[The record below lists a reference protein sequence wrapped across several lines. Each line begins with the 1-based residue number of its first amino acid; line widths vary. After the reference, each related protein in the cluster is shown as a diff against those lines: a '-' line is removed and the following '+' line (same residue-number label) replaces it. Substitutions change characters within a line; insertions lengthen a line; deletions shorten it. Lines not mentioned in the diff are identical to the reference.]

1 MKAGLRRRA
10 GTAAAALLTVAVL
23 GACGSASDDAK
34 KVGDK
39 ASQGAEDAGNKTS
52 DGAKD
57 AGGAIKDGGDKAGD
71 AVGGK

>member
-1 MKAGLRRRA
+1 MKTTIRRRA
-10 GTAAAALLTVAVL
+10 ATAAAGLLTVAVL

-39 ASQGAEDAGNKTS
+39 TSQGAEDAGTKASN
-52 DGAKD
+52 GAKD